1 MPLATADLD
10 RPAADA
16 GTVASHLRETLWI
29 TAPIAAALLSEIG
42 MGLITTL
49 MLGGVSDRALA
60 AGAFATNVFITVL
73 LVLQGALSGV
83 SVLAADRL
91 GAGRPSEVPALYWSG
106 VLLAACLAVPLF
118 AALSLCGPV
127 LLWLG
132 QPAVLVADVVTYMH
146 VLRWAVPAGVVGIG
160 TMRQLLPALGL
171 QRVLLWVM
179 PCMVVLH
186 AGLNQVF
193 IHGGAGVPAMGLE
206 GSALA
211 TVVSLS
217 VAASAM
223 LLFLHGRF
231 GRFVLFARPQTD
243 HLARLVAL
251 GGPASGM
258 IAVEAGLF
266 LAFGVM
272 AGALGPQVL
281 AAHMIALSVASV
293 SFMVP
298 LAISQ
303 TANVRVATACGAGN
317 PAAARRAGFC
327 ATVLAACFMGCSALV
342 LGLAPHAIAGLYL
355 GRVTPANAGTAALT
369 VRLLRVAGVF
379 QIADGTQVAASGAL
393 RGLQDVRVPMLLA
406 SMGYWGIGFTAG
418 WLLAFRA
425 GLGAVGLWWG
435 LFAGLAAVAVALT
448 WRFAGLSRKLVREL
462 ALSSAQ
468 PVQSQFKIDEKAP
481 VLLLSK

>member
-1 MPLATADLD
+1 MGQADIMT
-10 RPAADA
+10 RQPPGA
-16 GTVASHLRETLWI
+16 GSAGLHLRQTLWI

-49 MLGGVSDRALA
+49 MLGGIGDRALA
-60 AGAFATNVFITVL
+60 AGAFATNVFITAL

-83 SVLAADRL
+83 SVLAAERL
-91 GAGRPSEVPALYWSG
+91 GAGRPGDVPALYWSG
-106 VLLAACLAVPLF
+106 VLLATGLSVPLF
-118 AALSLCGPV
+118 AALSLCGPP
-127 LLWLG
+127 LRWLG
-132 QPAVLVADVVTYMH
+132 QPAPLVADVVRYLH

-160 TMRQLLPALGL
+160 TMRQFLPALGL

-179 PCMVVLH
+179 PCAVLLH
-186 AGLNQVF
+186 AWLNQVF
-193 IHGGAGVPAMGLE
+193 IHGGLGMPAMGLE

-217 VAASAM
+217 VAAGAM

-231 GRFVLFARPQTD
+231 GRFVQFARPRLA

-251 GGPASGM
+251 GGPASAM
-258 IAVEAGLF
+258 IGVEAGLF
-266 LAFGVM
+266 LVFGIM
-272 AGALGPQVL
+272 AGALGPRVL

-317 PAAARRAGFC
+317 PAAARRAGLC
-327 ATVLAACFMGCSALV
+327 AILLAAAFMACSALV
-342 LGLAPHAIAGLYL
+342 LGLAPHAIAALYL
-355 GRVTPANAGTAALT
+355 GPTTPANAATAALT

-379 QIADGTQVAASGAL
+379 QIADGTQVAAAGAL

-406 SMGYWGIGFTAG
+406 GFGYWAIGFTAG
-418 WLLAFRA
+418 WFLAFHAR
-425 GLGAVGLWWG
+425 LGAVGLWWG
-435 LFAGLAAVAVALT
+435 LFAGLASVAVALT
-448 WRFAGLSRKLVREL
+448 LRFAGLTR
-462 ALSSAQ
+462 
-468 PVQSQFKIDEKAP
+468 
-481 VLLLSK
+481 VLLREGAGRAPSVAAGL